1 MTPSQPK
8 SCGVLIVRGR
18 PIDSFLLM
26 EHAHR
31 WDVPKGHV
39 DPGETEIECA
49 LREMEEETGI
59 PRTAVVLD
67 PTFRFESEYFVADGR
82 YGDSRR
88 PRLKKLVLF
97 LAHLEGEHEITVT
110 EHLGHRWF
118 DWSPPHRIQKR
129 TIDPLL
135 ALLERHLAESSPN
148 A

>member
-1 MTPSQPK
+1 MSEMQPK

-26 EHAHR
+26 EHADR

-59 PRTAVVLD
+59 PRSAVTLD
-67 PTFRFESEYFVADGR
+67 PNFRYEAEYYVSNGR
-82 YGDSRR
+82 YGGDPGL

-97 LAHLEGEHEITVT
+97 LGRLNENHPITVT
-110 EHLGHRWF
+110 EHRGFRWF
-118 DWSPPHRIQKR
+118 DWSPPHRIQER
-129 TIDPLL
+129 TIDPVL
-135 ALLERHLAESSPN
+135 AQLERYLNPES
-148 A
+148 AD